1 MNVLQPLDVAQVYH
15 ACPEDAFDFKSSMEL
30 EPLGLLSGHDR
41 ARAALDFGTAMRS
54 EGYNLY
60 VLGQPGHG
68 KHHLVKRF
76 LAERSRD
83 EPLPPDLAYRYN
95 FEEPSQ
101 PLHLQLP
108 AGMGR
113 LLRADL
119 EQLTE
124 ELSAALPAVFE
135 GDEYQN
141 RVHELKQ
148 AMGERQRDLVE
159 AVRREALQHD
169 ILLLSTPTGFTFA
182 PANNDGKMMTPEAF
196 EALAKDD
203 RERIESTVAILQKK
217 LTHAIRQMPRLAKQL
232 RDQLTALNEE
242 MLETAIEAP
251 LAELA
256 ERYRGHDGV
265 QAHLASLRKAML
277 QHVDAFIAEEPAI
290 SPAAIFSRFHINLLV
305 DNTTCEGAPVVYVD
319 LPTHQ
324 HLVGRIEHQV
334 HNGTLVSDFS
344 LLRAGALH
352 RANGGYLVVDA
363 RSLLM
368 QAGAW
373 ETLKRVLRAG
383 EIRTESLEK
392 AYGMLST
399 TTLEP
404 EPVPL
409 NLKVVLLGERQV
421 YYLLSEHDPDF
432 LDLFKVQA
440 DLEDTL
446 ERNTANQPLYARMI
460 ATLAREAGL
469 RPLDRSGVAA
479 MIEHS
484 SRLADDQGKLTA
496 RHRALNDLL
505 READHWADRE
515 RSTLISRR
523 HVDKAIEQQ
532 LWRASRIH
540 ERSHEAIARGVV
552 GVEVEGRRVGQING
566 LSVLSLGDY
575 AFGQP
580 TRITATARPGS
591 GQVVDIERE
600 ARLGGRI
607 HSKGVM
613 ILARCLASRYAPD
626 KPLSLSASLA
636 FEQSYGGVDGD
647 SASVAEAC
655 ALISAITGVEIEQRF
670 AVTGSIDQHGRV
682 QAVGGVNEKIEGFF
696 DICQARGGVKDHAVL
711 LPATNVAHLMLRRDV
726 RDAIAAGDFQVYAIE
741 QLDQA
746 LALLTGMTPGE
757 RDASGAYPAE
767 TLNARVVERLEAF
780 HQAAKRHG
788 DKTNGKNAE
797 SDEETSDK
805 EQDNAP

>member
-1 MNVLQPLDVAQVYH
+1 MNALQPLNVAQVYL
-15 ACPEDAFDFKSSMEL
+15 ACPEDDFDFKTSAEL
-30 EPLGLLSGHDR
+30 EPLELLSGHDR

-68 KHHLVKRF
+68 KHPLVKRF

-83 EPLPPDLAYRYN
+83 EPSPPDLAYRYN
-95 FEEPSQ
+95 FEEPTQ
-101 PLHLQLP
+101 PLQLQLP
-108 AGMGR
+108 TGMGR

-141 RVHELKQ
+141 RMHELKQ

-169 ILLLSTPTGFTFA
+169 ILLLSTPNGFTFA
-182 PANNDGKMMTPEAF
+182 PANSEGKMMTPEAF
-196 EALAKDD
+196 EELARDE
-203 RERIESTVAILQKK
+203 RERIESTVTILQKK
-217 LTHAIRQMPRLAKQL
+217 LTLAIRQMPRLAKQL
-232 RDQLTALNEE
+232 REQMTALNEE
-242 MLETAIEAP
+242 MLETAIDAP
-251 LAELA
+251 LAELT
-256 ERYRGHDGV
+256 ERYTGHDGI
-265 QAHLASLRKAML
+265 QAHLESLRKAML
-277 QHVDAFIAEEPAI
+277 QHVDAFIAAEPAI

-368 QAGAW
+368 HAGAW

-399 TTLEP
+399 TTLDP

-409 NLKVVLLGERQV
+409 NLKVVLLGERQT
-421 YYLLSEHDPDF
+421 YYLLCEHDPDF

-446 ERNTANQPLYARMI
+446 ERNHGNQPLYARMI

-484 SRLADDQGKLTA
+484 SRLADDQSKLTA

-505 READHWADRE
+505 QEADHWADRE

-540 ERSHEAIARGVV
+540 ERSHEAITRGVV
-552 GVEVEGRRVGQING
+552 GVEIEGRRVGQING

-655 ALISAITGVEIEQRF
+655 ALISAIAGVEIEQRF
-670 AVTGSIDQHGRV
+670 AVTGAIDQHGRV

-696 DICQARGGVKDHAVL
+696 DICQARGGVKGHAVL

-726 RDAIAAGDFQVYAIE
+726 RDAMAAGDFQVYAIE

-757 RDASGAYPAE
+757 RDANGAYPAG
-767 TLNARVVERLEAF
+767 TLNARVVERLDAF
-780 HQAAKRHG
+780 HQAAKRRG
-788 DKTNGKNAE
+788 DKPNGKQ
-797 SDEETSDK
+797 EENGNQNGDK
-805 EQDNAP
+805 ERDDAP

>member
-1 MNVLQPLDVAQVYH
+1 MNALQPLNVTQVYH
-15 ACPEDAFDFKSSMEL
+15 ACPKDAFDFTTSAEL
-30 EPLGLLSGHDR
+30 EPLELLSGHDR

-68 KHHLVKRF
+68 KHPLVKRF

-83 EPLPPDLAYRYN
+83 EPSPPDLAYRYN

-101 PLHLQLP
+101 PLQLQLP
-108 AGMGR
+108 TGMGR

-124 ELSAALPAVFE
+124 ELSAAIPAVFE

-141 RVHELKQ
+141 RMHELKQ

-169 ILLLSTPTGFTFA
+169 ILLLSTPNGFTFA
-182 PANNDGKMMTPEAF
+182 PANSEGKMMTPEAF
-196 EALAKDD
+196 EELARDE
-203 RERIESTVAILQKK
+203 RERIESTVTILQKK
-217 LTHAIRQMPRLAKQL
+217 LTLAIRQMPRLAKQL
-232 RDQLTALNEE
+232 REQMTALNEE
-242 MLETAIEAP
+242 MLETAIDAP
-251 LAELA
+251 LTELT
-256 ERYRGHDGV
+256 ERYTGHDGI
-265 QAHLASLRKAML
+265 QAHLESLRKAML
-277 QHVDAFIAEEPAI
+277 QHVDAFIAAEPAI

-368 QAGAW
+368 HAGAW

-399 TTLEP
+399 TTLAP

-446 ERNTANQPLYARMI
+446 ERNAANQPLYARMI

-484 SRLADDQGKLTA
+484 SRLADDQSKLTA

-505 READHWADRE
+505 QEADHWADRE

-540 ERSHEAIARGVV
+540 ERSHEAITRGVV
-552 GVEVEGRRVGQING
+552 GVEIEGRRVGQING

-655 ALISAITGVEIEQRF
+655 ALISAIAGVEIEQRF
-670 AVTGSIDQHGRV
+670 AVTGAIDQHGRV

-696 DICQARGGVKDHAVL
+696 DICQARGGVKGHAVL
-711 LPATNVAHLMLRRDV
+711 LPATNVVHLMLRRDV
-726 RDAIAAGDFQVYAIE
+726 RDAMAAGDFQVYAIE

-757 RDASGAYPAE
+757 RDTNGAYPAG
-767 TLNARVVERLEAF
+767 TLNARVVERLDAF
-780 HQAAKRHG
+780 HRAAKRRG
-788 DKTNGKNAE
+788 DKPNGKQ
-797 SDEETSDK
+797 EENGNENGDK
-805 EQDNAP
+805 ERDDAP